1 MSVQYKPSERKDAS
15 SKMET
20 DNISIACL
28 ENTVNI
34 NDLVMGSNSE
44 KMVTLMLL
52 IIGIQMCIELK
63 VTKGTVSI
71 DTNPTCRIQA
81 ALLNRRMKPALN
93 SNSFQPKALS
103 KSIG

>member
-1 MSVQYKPSERKDAS
+1 MRVGANPPVTSVRTQRLWDDPKCYKADMSVQYKPAESKDAS

-34 NDLVMGSNSE
+34 NDLVMGSTSE

-52 IIGIQMCIELK
+52 IIGIQMCIE
-63 VTKGTVSI
+63 
-71 DTNPTCRIQA
+71 
-81 ALLNRRMKPALN
+81 
-93 SNSFQPKALS
+93 
-103 KSIG
+103 

>member
-1 MSVQYKPSERKDAS
+1 MRGGPNPPVTRVRAQRLWDDPKCYKADMSVQYKPAESKDAS

-34 NDLVMGSNSE
+34 NDLVMGSTSE

-52 IIGIQMCIELK
+52 IIGIQMCIE
-63 VTKGTVSI
+63 
-71 DTNPTCRIQA
+71 
-81 ALLNRRMKPALN
+81 
-93 SNSFQPKALS
+93 
-103 KSIG
+103 